1 MYEDRISSL
10 QSSLKDV
17 RESVDEKEA
26 KMEEMSSQIREYE
39 AALDELERDNQVQT
53 AKIRVECDKK
63 LQDAESKLVRTE
75 ADLLKVLDP
84 RPWTLGPKSQV

>member
-1 MYEDRISSL
+1 MYEDRISGL

-26 KMEEMSSQIREYE
+26 KMDEMSSQIREYE

-53 AKIRVECDKK
+53 AKIRVECEKQ
-63 LQDAESKLVRTE
+63 LQDAESKLVRIE
-75 ADLLKVLDP
+75 ADLLKVLY
-84 RPWTLGPKSQV
+84 RPQTLNNRP

>member
-84 RPWTLGPKSQV
+84 RP